1 MASKLMNIAL
11 AVFAIVLPAVAMAIE
26 FTVGDDQGQT
36 INFDYEAWVK
46 DKVFR
51 VGDELGNVAV
61 DPHFSRAPPLDRR
74 DSLFYL

>member
-1 MASKLMNIAL
+1 MASKLLNIAL
-11 AVFAIVLPAVAMAIE
+11 AVFAIVLPVVAMATE
-26 FTVGDDQGQT
+26 FTVGDDQGWT
-36 INFDYEAWVK
+36 INFDYEAWAK